1 MKFQNPKT
9 KNKVAIINIVI
20 LIIFI
25 TSFIFIYL
33 NIPAFGKSDEF
44 ILLFSLIILL
54 YLTYLGCP
62 FFRYDSDGETLIFEN
77 EKSLPISF
85 LVKESLSDFPKR
97 KLIKF
102 TIKNK
107 PLFKKVLEIYISS
120 RRVNTGLSKVNFD
133 ISYLNSKQ
141 IRDIRISL
149 NKVINENK
157 K

>member
-9 KNKVAIINIVI
+9 KNKVTIINIVI

-44 ILLFSLIILL
+44 ILLFSLIIL
-54 YLTYLGCP
+54 
-62 FFRYDSDGETLIFEN
+62 
-77 EKSLPISF
+77 
-85 LVKESLSDFPKR
+85 
-97 KLIKF
+97 
-102 TIKNK
+102 
-107 PLFKKVLEIYISS
+107 
-120 RRVNTGLSKVNFD
+120 
-133 ISYLNSKQ
+133 KQ